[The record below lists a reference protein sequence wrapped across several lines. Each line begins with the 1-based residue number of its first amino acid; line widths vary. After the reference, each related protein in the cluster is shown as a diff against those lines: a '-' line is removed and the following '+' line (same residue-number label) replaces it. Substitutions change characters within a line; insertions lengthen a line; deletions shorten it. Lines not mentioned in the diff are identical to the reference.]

1 MKVTKDVTCLWITK
15 NTATAI
21 WGKSAC
27 WGWLG
32 SALLLIFKVVIC
44 TIQDHLTVYFFTF
57 RLHNAHYCGVCA
69 LHVPLITCPSNS
81 TSTTITSLS
90 LVFCVADLWV
100 FVRGAFFCWM
110 KLSCSFFSLYF
121 KQIWKTK
128 HSLDICC
135 WSTVRKFGL
144 CDEIVKSLKYLNL
157 SLMKASWK

>member
-57 RLHNAHYCGVCA
+57 HLHNAHYCGVCA

-90 LVFCVADLWV
+90 LVFCVADLGFCLWC
-100 FVRGAFFCWM
+100 FLLLDETLLLFFP
-110 KLSCSFFSLYF
+110 LYF
-121 KQIWKTK
+121 KPIWNTK
-128 HSLDICC
+128 HSLDICR